1 MWAHGRSSGKEG
13 GEVKEALSAGS
24 SRVKIVKRD
33 SGADYTKNQMVF
45 FGLIVADGN
54 WVFADTDDVVVVGED
69 TDFGVACQALARR
82 LGEELRAAK
91 SARLSCGEVLLPVHL
106 LPRAAA
112 NILASSEKEPC
123 GLR

>member
-1 MWAHGRSSGKEG
+1 MFSWK
-13 GEVKEALSAGS
+13 L
-24 SRVKIVKRD
+24 
-33 SGADYTKNQMVF
+33 
-45 FGLIVADGN
+45 
-54 WVFADTDDVVVVGED
+54 WVFADTNDAVCVAGED

-112 NILASSEKEPC
+112 NILAASEKEPC
-123 GLR
+123 GLRLVLFTISS